1 MSRVGVP
8 DHAGLALLLRLFWLS
23 GGEVVADTGSSV
35 AASQLLDDV
44 DGNKKKLE
52 EICDKTATNLLNL
65 ATEW

>member
-1 MSRVGVP
+1 M
-8 DHAGLALLLRLFWLS
+8 RLFWLS